1 MQRKA
6 RRSFFRFWKRLAETG
21 FDISE
26 KNIAILGALI
36 DGYEPTD
43 REYVMSVI
51 PKTYRLKA
59 SQDCPEAG
67 LIRADIW
74 EREEYLKKGNCEY
87 DMPEHYTVKGEK
99 VRSKSEVTIANMLYE
114 KGIPYRYEEQ
124 LQLRSGKLA
133 SPDFTV
139 YVKSEGRTKLLEHC
153 GTFSS
158 HMKT

>member
-1 MQRKA
+1 
-6 RRSFFRFWKRLAETG
+6 
-21 FDISE
+21 
-26 KNIAILGALI
+26 
-36 DGYEPTD
+36 
-43 REYVMSVI
+43 MSVI

-153 GTFSS
+153 GAFYKNSYVEQYAWKVRNYIASGIIPNRDVFFTYEDMNGNIDTRVIDLMMEIHF
-158 HMKT
+158 K